1 MSSPITPSFPAFYR
15 NPACAVGEESW
26 EEGREKMTGYFA
38 PSKNSW
44 NHDIWR
50 LMLACFFYDTFIFC
64 SFPYKPSFFCPPCW
78 QLRRS
83 AHLHFYLCVCC
94 LMFRTP
100 SSLALLLFPIKK
112 KYCKWFYNFGWGRD
126 LKRQGVKMFQ
136 RFQLGFQSK
145 VNLAGATNNS
155 HQQCFL
161 AFC

>member
-1 MSSPITPSFPAFYR
+1 MFLKHLSNNAETNRLKLRGCQSSSCSRERKNCAYKIELVKRTMSSPIT
-15 NPACAVGEESW
+15 PACAVGEESW
-26 EEGREKMTGYFA
+26 EEGREKMTGDFA

-83 AHLHFYLCVCC
+83 AHLHFYLSACC
-94 LMFRTP
+94 SMFRTP

-112 KYCKWFYNFGWGRD
+112 KSIASDFTTLDEGE
-126 LKRQGVKMFQ
+126 
-136 RFQLGFQSK
+136 
-145 VNLAGATNNS
+145 T
-155 HQQCFL
+155 
-161 AFC
+161 

>member
-1 MSSPITPSFPAFYR
+1 MSSPITPSFRAFYK

-26 EEGREKMTGYFA
+26 EEGREKMTGDFV

-83 AHLHFYLCVCC
+83 AHLHFYLSACC
-94 LMFRTP
+94 SMFRTP

-112 KYCKWFYNFGWGRD
+112 KVLQVILQLWMRERLQKTWCYDVPKVSTRISKPKWI
-126 LKRQGVKMFQ
+126 
-136 RFQLGFQSK
+136 
-145 VNLAGATNNS
+145 
-155 HQQCFL
+155 
-161 AFC
+161 

>member
-26 EEGREKMTGYFA
+26 EEGREKMTGDFA

-83 AHLHFYLCVCC
+83 AHLHFYLSACC
-94 LMFRTP
+94 SMFRTP

-112 KYCKWFYNFGWGRD
+112 KVLQVILQLWMRERLTKDRVLRCSKGFNSDFKAKWI
-126 LKRQGVKMFQ
+126 
-136 RFQLGFQSK
+136 
-145 VNLAGATNNS
+145 
-155 HQQCFL
+155 
-161 AFC
+161 